1 MSALSVPETR
11 YARTTDG
18 FDIAYQT
25 LGEGDIDVLKLATYF
40 SNIEHDWAP
49 GGRVAS
55 VNRALA
61 ELGRLIVLDGRGTGL
76 SDRLR
81 DGRLPT
87 LEERIDDI
95 RGVLDAVDSQRTVV
109 VCFAD
114 SGPLGVL
121 LAATYPE
128 RTRGLIL
135 VNANPRSAWAPDY
148 PWGITPEEFD
158 AELQSTLTRWGTREY
173 AAEIV
178 RGIAPDRGDDET
190 MIEWFAKSMR
200 LSASPRAAAD
210 LLRMYYEM
218 DVRDVLPAVH
228 VPTLVLA
235 STPVA
240 DQAAVMVAA
249 IPGAELVRIDSPA
262 PTAIANPTPYL
273 DAIRQ
278 FAERIE
284 HDEADLDRVLETVLF
299 TDIVGST
306 ERAAAAGD
314 HGWRQTVEA
323 HHRLVRGMLARWRG
337 REMDTAGDG
346 FFAAFDGPARAIRCA
361 EAIVSGVQA
370 LGIEVR
376 AGVHTGECDVVDG
389 KVAGI
394 TVAIGAR
401 IASKAGPSEVLVSQ
415 TVTGL
420 VAGSDIAFE
429 DAGEHELKGVPG
441 EWRLF
446 RVVPSLRS

>member
-1 MSALSVPETR
+1 VSTGVPETR

-18 FDIAYQT
+18 LDIAYQT
-25 LGEGDIDVLKLATYF
+25 LGSGGVDVLKLAAYF
-40 SNIEHDWAP
+40 GNIEHNWESRGQAH
-49 GGRVAS
+49 
-55 VNRALA
+55 VNRTLA
-61 ELGRLIVLDGRGTGL
+61 ELGRLIVFDGRGTGL
-76 SDRLR
+76 SDRLT

-87 LEERIDDI
+87 LQERIDDI
-95 RGVLDAVDSQRTVV
+95 RGVLDAVGSQRTVLT
-109 VCFAD
+109 CFAD
-114 SGPLGVL
+114 SGPLGIL
-121 LAATYPE
+121 FAATYPE
-128 RTRGLIL
+128 RTRALVLI
-135 VNANPRSAWAPDY
+135 NATPRTAWAPDH
-148 PWGITPEEFD
+148 PWGMTPEQFD
-158 AELQSTLTRWGTREY
+158 AELESTMNRWGTRAY

-178 RGIAPDRGDDET
+178 AIVTPEHPDDES

-218 DVRDVLPAVH
+218 DVRDVLPVIH

-235 STPVA
+235 STPA
-240 DQAAVMVAA
+240 LEQATAMASA
-249 IPGAELVRIDSPA
+249 IPGAELEHIDSVA
-262 PTAIANPTPYL
+262 PTAIANPDLYL
-273 DAIRQ
+273 AEIRR
-278 FAERIE
+278 FVHRIE
-284 HDEADLDRVLETVLF
+284 HDEADLDRVLQTVLF

-314 HGWRQTVEA
+314 HAWRQTVEA
-323 HHRLVRGMLARWRG
+323 HHRLVRGMLTRWRG

-361 EAIVSGVQA
+361 QAIVSGVHA

-376 AGVHTGECDVVDG
+376 AGLHTGECDIVDG

-401 IASKAGPSEVLVSQ
+401 IAAKAAPSEVLVSQ

-429 DAGEHELKGVPG
+429 DAGQHVLKGVRG

-446 RVVPSLRS
+446 RVAA